1 MQNVC
6 ILTSLPQMQYEE
18 FIGFLTDNQ
27 LAVVK
32 AIAKDGRVESP
43 QSADFIKLYDLPSSS
58 SVKTALDVLTDKDIV
73 YRTPTGYIVYDY
85 FFAIW
90 LKRL

>member
-1 MQNVC
+1 ME
-6 ILTSLPQMQYEE
+6 IGARSSDFSGEE